1 MNDEYLLREVHE
13 EFAGRMEDEH
23 KRINH
28 RLGKVEET
36 IGEINRLTLSVQS
49 LAESVQRMC
58 KEQERQSERLQ
69 TLEDR
74 DGDNLKLVA
83 PDLTDRFIT
92 IQPGTNV
99 DEGITVVPGI
109 LYSDGKFIENPLKPT
124 DVLIK
129 YQNLLLRR
137 DAEYKPVMKML
148 VATNTNLSDAQALSL
163 ATEMFPIWP
172 EGVNNEGKYRQ
183 GQIVIHDGMRYR
195 IVQDVTPQEHQKPGS
210 EGMLAIYRPI
220 QFIAPTA

>member
-1 MNDEYLLREVHE
+1 MADEFLRREVHE

-74 DGDNLKLVA
+74 DGDNWRTLMKYL
-83 PDLTDRFIT
+83 LT
-92 IQPGTNV
+92 
-99 DEGITVVPGI
+99 GITG
-109 LYSDGKFIENPLKPT
+109 
-124 DVLIK
+124 
-129 YQNLLLRR
+129 
-137 DAEYKPVMKML
+137 
-148 VATNTNLSDAQALSL
+148 AL
-163 ATEMFPIWP
+163 A
-172 EGVNNEGKYRQ
+172 G
-183 GQIVIHDGMRYR
+183 
-195 IVQDVTPQEHQKPGS
+195 
-210 EGMLAIYRPI
+210 
-220 QFIAPTA
+220 FIASWLGGGMI

>member
-69 TLEDR
+69 TLEGR
-74 DGDNLKLVA
+74 DGEKWREVVKYL
-83 PDLTDRFIT
+83 IT
-92 IQPGTNV
+92 G
-99 DEGITVVPGI
+99 VVGAVVGYI
-109 LYSDGKFIENPLKPT
+109 MTRLGA
-124 DVLIK
+124 
-129 YQNLLLRR
+129 LL
-137 DAEYKPVMKML
+137 
-148 VATNTNLSDAQALSL
+148 
-163 ATEMFPIWP
+163 
-172 EGVNNEGKYRQ
+172 
-183 GQIVIHDGMRYR
+183 
-195 IVQDVTPQEHQKPGS
+195 
-210 EGMLAIYRPI
+210 
-220 QFIAPTA
+220 